1 MCTAAASSVLP
12 HRAPSQVTHSPS
24 HRPLNTRVEQ
34 CQRGLRDRFRIT
46 APTAAPLSLV
56 LSCRPAAPLS
66 LVLSYRPAVTLSLV
80 LSYRPAVTHSLVL
93 SYRPTYSPLL
103 LIPGPPHEATDNSST
118 VWTSAPMTALP
129 HRVAFRP
136 SLSLPCRLVQSN
148 PASRLFPSTMWKYP
162 HQPLIVC
169 LAPATTSPPLPH
181 HPPLSL
187 CPYLPLT

>member
-1 MCTAAASSVLP
+1 MCTTAAVSSIPP

-56 LSCRPAAPLS
+56 LSYRSTAPLS
-66 LVLSYRPAVTLSLV
+66 LVLSH
-80 LSYRPAVTHSLVL
+80 RPAVTHSLVL
-93 SYRPTYSPLL
+93 SYRLTYSPLL
-103 LIPGPPHEATDNSST
+103 LIPGPPHEATDSSST
-118 VWTSAPMTALP
+118 VWSSARMTVLS

-148 PASRLFPSTMWKYP
+148 PASQLFPSTMWKYP
-162 HQPLIVC
+162 HQPPIVC

-187 CPYLPLT
+187 CPYLPLS